1 MKTFLLKYRKF
12 VLILILSGA
21 VWFAYPV
28 ARAIFFFFAD
38 PPPSEEMTILLD
50 EEFADDA
57 SRANKSPHS
66 GIVTLSA
73 DLDESVK
80 LLRSA
85 LLQAKDENKSMIP
98 MGARHSMGKQA
109 IKENAILINTLSM
122 NGMSM
127 EGELLRVQAGAR
139 WIEVID
145 FLAQKSK
152 TVEIMQSNCDFS
164 IGGTLS
170 VNAHGWQPGRPPVG
184 SSVKK
189 ITVMTADGKVLECTR
204 AQNADLFRHA
214 IGGYGLFGIIL
225 EVWIKTVPNHVL
237 TSSTQQVRPD
247 EFPLAWEQIKREG
260 AELAYGRLCI
270 APDSF
275 FGSVLL
281 NAFYSEDAKT
291 DPDPRPYEIDL
302 KAKMARAIFRA
313 SLGSDRGKEF
323 RHWME
328 TALGGEAS
336 GTHTRSKLLSEP
348 VRVFGNNDPEKRDL
362 LFECFVPKGKF
373 PAFVEKA
380 RGIIGKSCPTI
391 LNVTVREITHD
402 SDSALPYATQD
413 VFGLVML
420 FTIDR
425 NREAET
431 KTSEMAG
438 KLIDLSTTLGGSFY
452 LPYRNFA
459 SREQVLKAY
468 PGFVGFLEKK
478 RLFDPDE
485 IFSSGFYQKYR

>member
-1 MKTFLLKYRKF
+1 MTTFLLKYRKF

-28 ARAIFFFFAD
+28 ARAIFFFFTD
-38 PPPSEEMTILLD
+38 PPPSEDMTILLD
-50 EEFADDA
+50 EEFVDDA
-57 SRANKSPHS
+57 SRANKSTHS
-66 GIVTLSA
+66 GIVSLSPN
-73 DLDESVK
+73 LEESEK
-80 LLRSA
+80 
-85 LLQAKDENKSMIP
+85 LLQAALLRAKAEKKSIIP

-145 FLAQKSK
+145 FLAKKSK
-152 TVEIMQSNCDFS
+152 TVEIMQSNCDFT

-184 SSVKK
+184 SSVSK
-189 ITVMTADGKVLECTR
+189 ITIMTADGKVLECTR
-204 AQNADLFRHA
+204 TQNADLFRHA

-225 EVWIKTVPNHVL
+225 EAWIKTVPNHIL
-237 TSSTQQVRPD
+237 TSSTQQVLPD
-247 EFPLAWEQIKREG
+247 QFPLAWEQIKRDG
-260 AELAYGRLCI
+260 AELAYGRLSI

-281 NAFYSEDAKT
+281 NTFYTEDTKT

-328 TALGGEAS
+328 TAIGGEAS
-336 GTHTRSKLLSEP
+336 GTHTRSKLLGEP

-362 LFECFVPKGKF
+362 LFECFVPKKKF

-380 RGIIGKSCPTI
+380 RMIIGKSCPTI
-391 LNVTVREITHD
+391 LNVTIREITQD
-402 SDSALPYATQD
+402 YDSALPYANED

-425 NREAET
+425 NSEAERE
-431 KTSEMAG
+431 TSEIAR

-468 PGFVGFLEKK
+468 PGFVDFIEKK
-478 RLFDPDE
+478 RAIDPDE